1 MRKNVFIYTYGCQ
14 MNVHDSEKMIGV
26 LSEGGYTAVGSPGE
40 ADLIIFNT
48 CAIRAKAEQKF
59 FSQLGRIK
67 SLKNTNKNL
76 KIAVAGCVAQETKK
90 GIFKRAPYVDLVFGP
105 QNIGALNTLLEQNR
119 HLFVEENP
127 DLAENEF
134 SAARDSSLRAWVSIM
149 YGCNNYCSYCIVPY
163 TRGKE
168 VSRPSSSVLAEIRDL
183 HARGYKEVTL
193 LGQNVNSYRSDTNF
207 PGLLRQIGAIG
218 IDRVRFMTSH
228 PRDMSPE
235 LVEAIAE
242 LPNVCEHMHLPLQ
255 SGSDRILGLM
265 NRGYT
270 LADYRRK
277 IDILR
282 ERVPGIAITSD
293 IIVGFPGETETE
305 YQQTLDAIR
314 DIEYDGLFAFMYSK
328 REGTTAYSLD
338 KQVSEPEKTER
349 LNNLLKI
356 QEEITER
363 KNSQLDG
370 TVIEVLI
377 EGPAE
382 SDAAFLSGRSR
393 TNKVVIL
400 PDSGELGGEIVN
412 VGITRTRMH
421 SLEGIRTDRKIIR
434 PSS

>member
-67 SLKNTNKNL
+67 SLKNKNKNL
-76 KIAVAGCVAQETKK
+76 KIAVAGCVAQETKR

-105 QNIGALNTLLEQNR
+105 QNIGALNTLLEQNK

-134 SAARDSSLRAWVSIM
+134 STARDSSLRAWVSVM
-149 YGCNNYCSYCIVPY
+149 YGCNNFCSYCIVPY

-168 VSRPSSSVLAEIRDL
+168 ISRPSSSVLAEIRDL
-183 HARGYKEVTL
+183 HGRGYKEVTL
-193 LGQNVNSYRSDTNF
+193 LGQNVNSYRSDMNF

-255 SGSDRILGLM
+255 SGSDRILHLM

-270 LADYRRK
+270 LSDYHRK

-282 ERVPGIAITSD
+282 ERVPGIAITGD
-293 IIVGFPGETETE
+293 IIVGFPGETEAD
-305 YQQTLDAIR
+305 YQLTLDAIR

-328 REGTTAYSLD
+328 REGTSAYSLD
-338 KQVSEPEKTER
+338 NQLSEPEKTER

-363 KNSQLDG
+363 KNSLLDG

-377 EGPAE
+377 EGLAE
-382 SDAAFLSGRSR
+382 NDAAFLSGRSR

-400 PDSGELGGEIVN
+400 PDGGERSGEIVN

-421 SLEGIRTDRKIIR
+421 SLEGIRTDRKITR
-434 PSS
+434 SSS